1 MENKLQDPKKI
12 KINDAKVVFYTGPD
26 DDKAAEYGTSLTI
39 ALTPAQKKQ
48 IEDFCKLNNVG
59 KNGDPKRGIANIK
72 QYTNEE
78 TGETTDQYT
87 IKFNEHTKFAGL
99 NGLSQNDLGYNA
111 VVNIIANC
119 YDYNKFGGG
128 TAISASAIV
137 VKQGAASNNDAD
149 LEELLND
156 LGEEAVAEDTSS
168 PIPF

>member
-1 MENKLQDPKKI
+1 M
-12 KINDAKVVFYTGPD
+12 
-26 DDKAAEYGTSLTI
+26 SLN
-39 ALTPAQKKQ
+39 
-48 IEDFCKLNNVG
+48 NNVG
-59 KNGDPKRGIANIK
+59 KNGDAKRGIANVK

-119 YDYNKFGGG
+119 YDYTKFGGG

-168 PIPF
+168 PVPF

>member
-12 KINDAKVVFYTGPD
+12 KINDAKVVFYTGPND
-26 DDKAAEYGTSLTI
+26 EKAAEYGTSLTI
-39 ALTPAQKKQ
+39 ALTPVQKKQ

-59 KNGDPKRGIANIK
+59 KNGDAKRGIANIK

-119 YDYNKFGGG
+119 YDYTKFGGG

-168 PIPF
+168 PVPF

>member
-48 IEDFCKLNNVG
+48 IEDFCKPNNVG

-168 PIPF
+168 PVPF